1 MVQGDYLN
9 EAKLD
14 FKCKECNK
22 HTTIPVL
29 RVEAGI
35 KCKHC
40 GAEFPFDCR
49 VLAMQMPLLFFA
61 FGRKDTKID

>member
-1 MVQGDYLN
+1 MVQDNYWN
-9 EAKLD
+9 EAGLD

-29 RVEAGI
+29 RVEPGI
-35 KCKHC
+35 RCFHC
-40 GAEFPFDCR
+40 GAELPCDHR
-49 VLAMQMPLLFFA
+49 VLAMQMSLLSFA